1 MDGSA
6 KRIQKA
12 ALGAPEDHFLIL
24 LAHNGPTGS
33 TQNLF
38 SFSSSASLSCEIPKW
53 FLNFLYVGLGSDL
66 NDICGKDWEL
76 DGSGDHGDPGNS

>member
-33 TQNLF
+33 TRIY
-38 SFSSSASLSCEIPKW
+38 SLSLAVLACHVK
-53 FLNFLYVGLGSDL
+53 YQ
-66 NDICGKDWEL
+66 ND
-76 DGSGDHGDPGNS
+76 S